1 MRYYK
6 YSENGYLLFIG
17 TGPGSEEITAEEY
30 ENILTII
37 KSRPT
42 AEAGYGY
49 RLKTD
54 LTWELHELPQVEEV
68 EQEATMEDYVAALRD
83 MGVEV

>member
-6 YSENGYLLFIG
+6 QIENGYLLFVG
-17 TGPGSEEITAEEY
+17 TGPGGEEITAEEY

-37 KSRPT
+37 RSRPT

-54 LTWELHELPQVEEV
+54 LTWELCELPPVEEV
-68 EQEATMEDYVAALRD
+68 EQEATIEDYAAALRD

>member
-6 YSENGYLLFIG
+6 HIENGYLLSIG
-17 TGPGSEEITAEEY
+17 TGSGHEEITAEEY
-30 ENILTII
+30 EQILNVIRS
-37 KSRPT
+37 KPT

-54 LTWELHELPQVEEV
+54 LTWELCELPPVEEV
-68 EQEATMEDYVAALRD
+68 EQEATIEDYAAALRD

>member
-6 YSENGYLLFIG
+6 QIENDYLLSIG
-17 TGPGSEEITAEEY
+17 SGPGGEEITAEEY
-30 ENILTII
+30 AQSLDTIR
-37 KSRPT
+37 SRPT

-49 RLKTD
+49 RLKAD
-54 LTWELHELPQVEEV
+54 LTWELYELPPVEEV
-68 EQEATMEDYVAALRD
+68 EQEATMEDYAAALRD

>member
-6 YSENGYLLFIG
+6 HIENDYVLYIG
-17 TGPGSEEITAEEY
+17 TGPGGEEITAEEY

-37 KSRPT
+37 RSRPT

-54 LTWELHELPQVEEV
+54 LTWELYELPPVEEV
-68 EQEATMEDYVAALRD
+68 EQEATMEDYAAALRD

>member
-6 YSENGYLLFIG
+6 QIGNGYLISIG
-17 TGPGSEEITAEEY
+17 TGNGHEEITAEEY
-30 ENILTII
+30 ESILTII

-54 LTWELHELPQVEEV
+54 LTWELYEVPVVDDSEDYITGNEFMAMVEEV
-68 EQEATMEDYVAALRD
+68 M
-83 MGVEV
+83 

>member
-6 YSENGYLLFIG
+6 NIEADCITGIG
-17 TGPGSEEITAEEY
+17 TGSGSEEITAEEY

-42 AEAGYGY
+42 SEVGYGY

-54 LTWELHELPQVEEV
+54 LTWELHELPPVEEA
-68 EQEATMEDYVAALRD
+68 EQEATMEDYVAALCD

>member
-6 YSENGYLLFIG
+6 HIENDYVLYIG
-17 TGPGSEEITAEEY
+17 TGPGGEEIKAEEY
-30 ENILTII
+30 AQILDTIR
-37 KSRPT
+37 SRPT

-49 RLKTD
+49 RLKAD
-54 LTWELHELPQVEEV
+54 LTWELYELPPVEEV
-68 EQEATMEDYVAALRD
+68 EQEATMEDYAAALRD

>member
-6 YSENGYLLFIG
+6 QIENDYLLSIG
-17 TGPGSEEITAEEY
+17 TGPGGEEITAEEY
-30 ENILTII
+30 AQILDTIR
-37 KSRPT
+37 SRPT

-54 LTWELHELPQVEEV
+54 LTWELVELPPVEEI
-68 EQEATMEDYVAALRD
+68 EEEATIEDYAAALRD

>member
-6 YSENGYLLFIG
+6 QVENDYLLSIS
-17 TGPGSEEITAEEY
+17 TGNGREEITAEEY
-30 ENILTII
+30 ENILNII
-37 KSRPT
+37 RTRPT

-54 LTWELHELPQVEEV
+54 LTWELYELPPVKEVEE
-68 EQEATMEDYVAALRD
+68 EATMEDYAAALRD

>member
-6 YSENGYLLFIG
+6 HIENDYVLYIG
-17 TGPGSEEITAEEY
+17 TGPGGEEITAEEY
-30 ENILTII
+30 AQILDTIR
-37 KSRPT
+37 SRPT

-49 RLKTD
+49 RLKAD
-54 LTWELHELPQVEEV
+54 LTWELYELPPVKEVEE
-68 EQEATMEDYVAALRD
+68 EATMEDYAAALRD

>member
-6 YSENGYLLFIG
+6 HIENDYVLYIG
-17 TGPGSEEITAEEY
+17 TGPGGEEITAEEY

-37 KSRPT
+37 RSRPT
-42 AEAGYGY
+42 AEVGYGY

-54 LTWELHELPQVEEV
+54 LNWELYELPPVEEV
-68 EQEATMEDYVAALRD
+68 EQEATMEDYAAALRD

>member
-6 YSENGYLLFIG
+6 QIGNGYLISIG
-17 TGPGSEEITAEEY
+17 TGNGHEEITAEEY
-30 ENILTII
+30 GNILTII

-54 LTWELHELPQVEEV
+54 LTWELYELPPVEEV
-68 EQEATMEDYVAALRD
+68 EQEATIEDYAAALRD

>member
-6 YSENGYLLFIG
+6 QIGNGYLISIG
-17 TGPGSEEITAEEY
+17 TGNGHEEITAEEY
-30 ENILTII
+30 ESILTII

-49 RLKTD
+49 RLKAD
-54 LTWELHELPQVEEV
+54 LTWELYELPPVEEV
-68 EQEATMEDYVAALRD
+68 EQEATMEDYAAALRD

>member
-6 YSENGYLLFIG
+6 QIENGYLLFVG
-17 TGPGSEEITAEEY
+17 TGPGGEEIAAEEY

-37 KSRPT
+37 HSRPT

-54 LTWELHELPQVEEV
+54 LTWELVELPPVEEI
-68 EQEATMEDYVAALRD
+68 EEEATIEDYAAALRD

>member
-6 YSENGYLLFIG
+6 KLKDGYLLAIG

-37 KSRPT
+37 RSRPT

-54 LTWELHELPQVEEV
+54 LTWELVELPPVEEI
-68 EQEATMEDYVAALRD
+68 EEEATIEDYAAALRD
-83 MGVEV
+83 MGVKV